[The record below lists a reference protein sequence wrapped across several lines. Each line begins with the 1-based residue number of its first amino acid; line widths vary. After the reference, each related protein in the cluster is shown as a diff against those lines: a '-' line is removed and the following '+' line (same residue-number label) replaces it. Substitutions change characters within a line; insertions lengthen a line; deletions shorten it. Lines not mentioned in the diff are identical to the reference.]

1 MERQDRKKGSHMPIT
16 ISFELSDRDI
26 EHFVA
31 MGREAQE
38 AVAGQKKTTEE
49 IAAGA
54 RSVFESASGIE
65 LPEFISSRLEKLGV
79 LAEMVTD
86 SEWQL
91 PEEDLERVLSA
102 MCYFADPDDLIPD
115 RVPGIG
121 FLDDAIMAEL
131 VVKDLDPEITAYQE
145 FCTYRKAEEERRKA
159 RGEATD
165 VSREAWLA
173 DTRAALHSRMRDRRR
188 SRASSGSWRVRLW

>member
-1 MERQDRKKGSHMPIT
+1 MPIT
-16 ISFELSDRDI
+16 ISFELSDTDI

-38 AVAGQKKTTEE
+38 AVAGQKKSAEE

-54 RSVFESASGIE
+54 RSIFEAAE
-65 LPEFISSRLEKLGV
+65 NVKLPEFISTRLKKLAV
-79 LAEMVTD
+79 LADVVTD

-91 PEEDLERVLSA
+91 PDEDLERVLSA
-102 MCYFADPDDLIPD
+102 MAYFSDPDDLIPD

-131 VVKDLDPEITAYQE
+131 VVKDLEPEIVAYQE
-145 FCTYRKAEEERRKA
+145 FCTYRTAEEERRKA
-159 RGEATD
+159 RGEAVD
-165 VSREAWLA
+165 VSRDEWLA

-188 SRASSGSWRVRLW
+188 NRASSGSWRVRLW

>member
-1 MERQDRKKGSHMPIT
+1 MSVT

-31 MGREAQE
+31 MAREAHD
-38 AVAGQKKTTEE
+38 AVAGHADAAEQ

-54 RSVFESASGIE
+54 REVFNAAKGTE
-65 LPEFISSRLEKLGV
+65 LPDFIAERLGKLDV
-79 LAEMVTD
+79 LANMVTD
-86 SEWQL
+86 TEWQL

-102 MCYFADPDDLIPD
+102 MAYFSNPDDLIPD

-131 VVKDLDPEITAYQE
+131 VVNNLEAEIDAYKE
-145 FCTYRKAEEERRKA
+145 FCNFRSTEEQRRAKQ
-159 RGEATD
+159 GSSTD
-165 VSREAWLA
+165 VSRDEWLA
-173 DTRAALHSRMRDRRR
+173 AKRKELHGHMRRR
-188 SRASSGSWRVRLW
+188 RTASAGSGGWRVTLW